1 MPDAIWSA
9 SLRDDVSAVSAKMSF
24 SLKALDTTAS
34 SLFKKSNGN
43 FDQFRR
49 DLKKMGADTVDIA
62 LVTAKYREELI
73 KTRREMLGLGGAA
86 KSSLNT
92 IREISKGALRSVGER
107 ATGMLASIPTNIVSG
122 VTTIAD
128 KLFDVGKGFAETV
141 VEAAQFRQNALTGL
155 EYMLGSKQEAV
166 EIFAQAQKLA
176 TETPLDTDK
185 VISGVKQ
192 LVTAGFGGK
201 ESMVLFKAVADQA
214 SKFAADSQMQDKVIA
229 AFSRMKGR
237 GFATGEDLE
246 SLRAAGFR
254 SENIAEALMENKNL
268 SPAFRKFER
277 KGAMGGPSRWVTKEQ
292 ATDEE
297 KLSAVRSLLGRGQV
311 GVYTLLNAAIKSLEK
326 NKDQIGEFAKKAG
339 GGDPAKGI
347 RGSLTGT
354 ISNFKA
360 AYTDLLK
367 STDLQDWKG
376 IQALQDFLTR
386 ITAAFNP
393 ASESG
398 KKLLRI
404 FEDITNE
411 IFGGL
416 GRLDETKIEGFI
428 SKVADMAKGLVGFL
442 HEAWDWLSRLLDGG
456 DIGDDLGDILID
468 VAKYI
473 GAGIWEGV
481 KNAGSI
487 IKDRGAEKDRRFQ
500 SKYGITRE
508 FAESKASEL
517 GISSKQFAKTYMTAR
532 EAFYKAGG
540 TVDFS
545 QMSAGQSAERGLGTK
560 GVSAQDLIFQAISSR
575 SEFTDQFAKAAFNTM
590 ATVGAAGGAGLE
602 FGAKKELQIQSPS
615 KTMAEIGRYAA
626 EGLVDGTKAGVK
638 EMPASGGLGGVVIN
652 VSVDGQATGAAT
664 GQEIAR
670 SIERELMTFFSRRAR
685 EA

>member
-9 SLRDDVSAVSAKMSF
+9 SLKDDVSQVSAKMAF

-62 LVTAKYREELI
+62 LVTAKYREELV
-73 KTRREMLGLGGAA
+73 KTRREMLGLGQTA

-166 EIFAQAQKLA
+166 EIFAQAQRLA

-192 LVTAGFGGK
+192 LVTAGFSGK
-201 ESMVLFKAVADQA
+201 ESMTLFRAVADQA
-214 SKFAADSQMQDKVIA
+214 SKFADDQGMQDKVIS
-229 AFSRMKGR
+229 AFSRVKGR
-237 GFATGEDLE
+237 GVATGEDLE
-246 SLRAAGFR
+246 SFRVAGFR
-254 SENIAEALMENKNL
+254 AEGVAEALMENPNL
-268 SPAFRKFER
+268 APAFRKFKRESP
-277 KGAMGGPSRWVTKEQ
+277 MGGPARWVTKEQ

-326 NKDQIGEFAKKAG
+326 NKNQIGEFAKKAG

-376 IQALQDFLTR
+376 IQAFQDFLTR
-386 ITAAFNP
+386 VTAAFNP

-398 KKLLRI
+398 KRLLRI

-416 GRLDETKIEGFI
+416 GRLDETKISGFI
-428 SKVADMAKGLVGFL
+428 TKIADMAKSLVGFL

-487 IKDRGAEKDRRFQ
+487 VKDRDVERNRRFQ

-517 GISSKQFAKTYMTAR
+517 GISSKQFAKTYMAAR

-545 QMSAGQSAERGLGTK
+545 QMSTGMSAERGLGTK
-560 GVSAQDLIFQAISSR
+560 GKSAQDLIFEAISSR
-575 SEFTDQFAKAAFNTM
+575 SEFADQFAKATFNTM
-590 ATVGAAGGAGLE
+590 AAVGEAGGAGLE

-652 VSVDGQATGAAT
+652 VTVDGQATGAAT

-670 SIERELMTFFSRRAR
+670 SIERELMAFFGRRAQ

>member
-9 SLRDDVSAVSAKMSF
+9 SLKDDVSQVSAKMAF

-62 LVTAKYREELI
+62 LVTAKYREELV
-73 KTRREMLGLGGAA
+73 KTRREMLGLGQTA

-166 EIFAQAQKLA
+166 EIFAQAQRLA

-214 SKFAADSQMQDKVIA
+214 SKFADDSQMQDKVIA

-268 SPAFRKFER
+268 APAFRKFER

-297 KLSAVRSLLGRGQV
+297 KLNAVRSLLGRGQV
-311 GVYTLLNAAIKSLEK
+311 GVYTMLNAAIKSLEK

-386 ITAAFNP
+386 ITGAFNP

-398 KKLLRI
+398 KKLLKI

-416 GRLDETKIEGFI
+416 GRLDESKINGFI
-428 SKVADMAKGLVGFL
+428 SKIADMAKGLVGFL

-500 SKYGITRE
+500 NKYGITRE

-517 GISSKQFAKTYMTAR
+517 GISSKQFAKTYMAAR

-590 ATVGAAGGAGLE
+590 AAVGEAGGAGLE

-652 VSVDGQATGAAT
+652 VTVDGQATGAAT

-670 SIERELMTFFSRRAR
+670 SIERELMAFFGRRAQ